1 VTRATLILSL
11 LLFPATALTQAAPSP
26 DPEALLQAKTA
37 EVKALMGKPADDARK
52 KQLRTMVAELVD
64 YTELAKRS
72 LKKVWDE
79 RTEPEREEFTGLLRA
94 LIEKSYLEQIE
105 NQPDFQDAW
114 EGKRLLADGQ
124 RAVVRTV
131 ASSGETAVEIEYRL
145 QRREAGWLAVDIAVD
160 GVSMVRNY
168 RRSFRRVIKKDGWQ
182 GLLDKMR
189 RKLAGEDD

>member
-1 VTRATLILSL
+1 MTRATLILSL

-105 NQPDFQDAW
+105 NQPDFQVAW